1 MATTRIFDE
10 GLWRYF
16 LPTHENRAF
25 AAHFTG
31 DRLAGYLLRLRRET
45 PLR

>member
-16 LPTHENRAF
+16 LPPHENRAF
-25 AAHFTG
+25 AAHLPG
-31 DRLAGYLLRLRRET
+31 DQLAGPLPRWETLLR
-45 PLR
+45 